1 MRKDTQ
7 MIKLG
12 RLMALLLGLACAA
25 AARADGTEAYTGN
38 LAYAE
43 AVADFNG
50 DGMPDVA
57 VVNMYDDNV
66 SVLMSTTASG
76 STSLSFADQQPF
88 YTGYGPQAV
97 SAADLNGDG
106 KPDLIVGNCSDN
118 TVAVFMN
125 TTVQGSTTASFA
137 DPVELQGANGPCAMT
152 VVDVNGDGLP
162 DIVTADLGD
171 NAVAVFLNTTPQG
184 ASVPSFAAAQSFAV
198 GSSPWSIVAADINGD
213 GKLDIA
219 VVNLDD
225 STMSV
230 LINTTA
236 AGDTTPSF
244 LSQQVFPGGNGPQAI
259 AAGDL
264 NGDGKPDMAVA
275 GYGDTLAYVLINTT
289 VTGSSIASFATAQTF
304 DYGSSTYSVSI
315 ADVNGDGTPDIVI
328 ADAATGGAYVW
339 VNSTPTGSSSV
350 SVVDGQELNPHDGGW
365 AIAVTTADMNG
376 DGMPE
381 ILLVNAGNGE
391 VNVLLNATAPGDT
404 NLSFLP

>member
-1 MRKDTQ
+1 
-7 MIKLG
+7 
-12 RLMALLLGLACAA
+12 
-25 AARADGTEAYTGN
+25 
-38 LAYAE
+38 
-43 AVADFNG
+43 
-50 DGMPDVA
+50 
-57 VVNMYDDNV
+57 
-66 SVLMSTTASG
+66 
-76 STSLSFADQQPF
+76 
-88 YTGYGPQAV
+88 
-97 SAADLNGDG
+97 
-106 KPDLIVGNCSDN
+106 
-118 TVAVFMN
+118 
-125 TTVQGSTTASFA
+125 
-137 DPVELQGANGPCAMT
+137 
-152 VVDVNGDGLP
+152 
-162 DIVTADLGD
+162 VTADLGD